1 MRCSV
6 EVATFNTEWRKPH
19 TADANL
25 IRERLGDAE
34 VICLTEAYRGFFG
47 QHGHVLAAPFVGV
60 GVNRH

>member
-1 MRCSV
+1 MTTPEHNTLRCSV

-34 VICLTEAYRGFFG
+34 VICLTEAYRG
-47 QHGHVLAAPFVGV
+47 
-60 GVNRH
+60 VNRH